1 MKFGKYLASRQLE
14 LPEYSGHFID
24 YKALKKLIKQLGM
37 STEGYDYAS
46 PATPDQIQQKLK
58 ENKASFFFR
67 VERELDKVNS
77 FYLEKQANLAINL
90 DLLVMKKNELLT
102 KSYQLAQGLTD
113 TSTLNFKNSILY
125 LNLYQNFKKIHQ
137 DLLRLQ
143 QFIELNEVGFLKVM
157 KKWDKRSKSHTKE
170 SFLQTAVKVQPVFHK
185 SEINELSDAVTQS
198 LFDLESIVDGDYSV
212 LDNYKGVILRPTPP
226 TSRNN
231 SIAKLEHDSIAPDK
245 EKEFGTQ
252 LLNASVGH
260 SISGFQNREIDEL
273 YSSFVNVATINVPDL
288 SVLARWVEKVRS
300 TWANSEEAQ
309 ANTKFA
315 LSKIFLLSL
324 GNLKISDTFLES
336 FLNLIDYDIDFE
348 FISHDFNNNKSMIHE
363 CCSIPPASTL
373 EDSQHVIINNGVKVV
388 NSIDSISHSRIFV
401 VKHIVETLSPAA
413 IEKLLICKDFNGR
426 TCLHHA
432 CQNNRLD
439 LLEILVPY
447 FPKSHIDD
455 LDNESM
461 SALLLAIK
469 YDYFKAI
476 TKLIENGSNCFPE
489 FSDSA
494 PQYLPINYACKF
506 GSFETLEFLLSSS
519 SPTSD
524 KVNKQDVE
532 GLLPLHVIARAGN
545 FKLIKLLYHYGAL
558 VNQLDG
564 LNKWPPI
571 FYAALEGHDKTTKEL
586 IKFGAKLD
594 IVDEDGYNVLYY
606 CVVEGHIKVLNQLLS
621 YMNFDGK
628 YPSDVSMDPASPAE
642 EATIQSITQG
652 AAMSILDE
660 GEDSEDS
667 GHTDKNVDSIPHL
680 ELPPPILPLRRYGH
694 NFLEQKVLIELIF
707 PNDSNC
713 INLFNSATDL
723 KPGRITITSNI
734 SDLVPRNILLPVSDG
749 NKGSSNC
756 IFQTEVE
763 SLNEFRID
771 FEIFP
776 KFGTRLISKT
786 TALNFSQ
793 VETSSPE
800 INSIVLPLFDSR
812 LRNIG
817 ELKFNYQV
825 IFPFSGTLLE
835 TAKYDTYWKSS
846 TSFVK
851 NRPVVKFNA
860 AGGLSPNNFLSP
872 TNINTNL
879 ASAVNQK
886 NGNGLQVNEISKL
899 AVANSAS
906 SFVTATSLSG
916 EYLKIKI
923 CMLNDGTPVVC
934 PHWAIA
940 VAENIELFL
949 PNLSLDQLSLI
960 TSNLFDYDKVL
971 TDLAKMTANSMNFVK
986 KLLKIIYLPFE
997 TVLKFLDAKINL
1009 AIEFV
1014 FPSLYELDNIPF
1026 AGNIQLS
1033 LNTFIDLT
1041 LNLLFNHIR
1050 SLKMNQTHGGRSFI
1064 FLSSNSIICKILNWK
1079 QPNFPVFLIMN
1090 GIVFNNTKGAFE
1102 SRTANG
1108 ILMDELENEP
1118 SAKPQIINPTVNQTT
1133 HSKIKHQLLAND
1145 QELTIRSIKEAVNFT
1160 LDNNLIGI
1168 VSSINLLNLVP
1179 KLVPLIRSRGLIL
1192 IASKDNF
1199 DPEEEDSFSPQELNA
1214 YNTSEI
1220 NGLRFD
1226 DMLSF
1231 KDDITKN

>member
-1 MKFGKYLASRQLE
+1 ME

-37 STEGYDYAS
+37 STEGYDYES
-46 PATPDQIQQKLK
+46 PATPVQIQQTLK

-90 DLLVMKKNELLT
+90 DLLVMKKNDLLT

-113 TSTLNFKNSILY
+113 PSTLNFKNSILY

-185 SEINELSDAVTQS
+185 SEINELSDVVTQS

-212 LDNYKGVILRPTPP
+212 LDNYKDVSIRPTPP
-226 TSRNN
+226 TSRNG
-231 SIAKLEHDSIAPDK
+231 SIAKLEDESFTTPK
-245 EKEFGTQ
+245 EKEFGNQ
-252 LLNASVGH
+252 QLNASVGH
-260 SISGFQNREIDEL
+260 SISSFQNRDTDEL

-300 TWANSEEAQ
+300 TSVNSEEPQ
-309 ANTKFA
+309 ASAKFT

-324 GNLKISDTFLES
+324 GNLKISDSFLES
-336 FLNLIDYDIDFE
+336 FLKLIDYDIDFE

-373 EDSQHVIINNGVKVV
+373 ENSQHVIINNGVKVV
-388 NSIDSISHSRIFV
+388 NSTDSISHSRISI
-401 VKHIVETLSPAA
+401 VKHIVETLSPTA

-439 LLEILVPY
+439 LLEILVPR

-469 YDYFKAI
+469 YDNFKAI
-476 TKLIENGSNCFPE
+476 MKLIENGSNCFPE

-506 GSFETLEFLLSSS
+506 GSYETLEFLLSSS

-532 GLLPLHVIARAGN
+532 GLLPLHVVARAGN

-621 YMNFDGK
+621 YMNYGGQNPGDI
-628 YPSDVSMDPASPAE
+628 SMDASSPE
-642 EATIQSITQG
+642 ERNIQSITQG

-707 PNDSNC
+707 PNDSKC

-749 NKGSSNC
+749 NKGSANC

-851 NRPVVKFNA
+851 GRPVVKFNA

-872 TNINTNL
+872 TNINANLTN
-879 ASAVNQK
+879 AINQK
-886 NGNGLQVNEISKL
+886 NGNSQNASDSSKL
-899 AVANSAS
+899 TPANSAS

-940 VAENIELFL
+940 VADNIELFL
-949 PNLSLDQLSLI
+949 PNLSLDQLSQI

-971 TDLAKMTANSMNFVK
+971 ADLAKMTANSISFVK
-986 KLLKIIYLPFE
+986 KLLKIIYLPLE
-997 TVLKFLDAKINL
+997 TVLKFLDDHINL

-1050 SLKMNQTHGGRSFI
+1050 SLKINQTHGGRSFI

-1090 GIVFNNTKGAFE
+1090 GIVFNNKKGAFE

-1118 SAKPQIINPTVNQTT
+1118 SAKTQIINPTVNQTT
-1133 HSKIKHQLLAND
+1133 NSKIKHQLLAND
-1145 QELTIRSIKEAVNFT
+1145 QELTIRSIKEAVNFAI
-1160 LDNNLIGI
+1160 DNNLIGI

-1192 IASKDNF
+1192 IASKDSF
-1199 DPEEEDSFSPQELNA
+1199 DPQVEDSFSSKELLA

-1231 KDDITKN
+1231 KDDISKN